1 MADIPLPT
9 FVAYYE
15 KGILKFGYLN
25 ALKNSYYQVITE
37 EGILIVFSA
46 ARFVLQG
53 REKHPESEPVKGI
66 QAFRK
71 EVYNYAEQFEESAFS
86 FLAEREFT
94 LQEIAEKL
102 KLQDDI
108 QIFALYLYLH
118 NAPDKISCKKDK
130 YRLKTLTESLLYKQK
145 LEKQQEEQQ
154 FLQDIDA
161 WLKGADLSKENQ
173 HQLYC
178 WLPKLQTDK
187 KPQKLLELI
196 SARFPQF
203 NQEEAI
209 LQFRKFCGETP
220 EDIDPVI
227 AGAGIPVGFSALLCS
242 EELLPWDKTRP
253 LAKAF
258 CIDDETTRD
267 FDDAIYLTRE
277 GSFWKL
283 HLYVSAVAE
292 RLNLQGG
299 LFAQAQKRVSS
310 LYTANAVIP
319 LFPFPYSEQEFSLI
333 QNSEHPVLALTI
345 WLDDNYT
352 LQHYEITKMNAT
364 IETNF
369 SYQEVD
375 KQITRELFSPL
386 NRMSIELA
394 QKRGANSLTE
404 NGRYYY
410 YITATE
416 QGLEAKCVDTQSPAR
431 KIVEELM
438 ILYNSCLAD
447 FSLKHNIPVIY
458 RNISQHTD
466 SNDNTLSLQAYL
478 STEPEFHPGIGV
490 SAYLHSTSPIR
501 RYVDLVNQMQITAIL
516 QGKKPPFSKEELEKD
531 IPCLEKQ
538 LQYIKEIAHK
548 SERYWV
554 LKYLQQSWINIP
566 LETYFRKGLNGYL
579 RLELIP
585 WGFIITAKSESY
597 PATERGKVIIYKI
610 DMDKGIAW
618 VDII

>member
-1 MADIPLPT
+1 
-9 FVAYYE
+9 
-15 KGILKFGYLN
+15 
-25 ALKNSYYQVITE
+25 
-37 EGILIVFSA
+37 
-46 ARFVLQG
+46 
-53 REKHPESEPVKGI
+53 
-66 QAFRK
+66 
-71 EVYNYAEQFEESAFS
+71 
-86 FLAEREFT
+86 
-94 LQEIAEKL
+94 
-102 KLQDDI
+102 
-108 QIFALYLYLH
+108 
-118 NAPDKISCKKDK
+118 
-130 YRLKTLTESLLYKQK
+130 
-145 LEKQQEEQQ
+145 
-154 FLQDIDA
+154 
-161 WLKGADLSKENQ
+161 
-173 HQLYC
+173 
-178 WLPKLQTDK
+178 
-187 KPQKLLELI
+187 
-196 SARFPQF
+196 
-203 NQEEAI
+203 
-209 LQFRKFCGETP
+209 
-220 EDIDPVI
+220 
-227 AGAGIPVGFSALLCS
+227 
-242 EELLPWDKTRP
+242 
-253 LAKAF
+253 
-258 CIDDETTRD
+258 
-267 FDDAIYLTRE
+267 
-277 GSFWKL
+277 
-283 HLYVSAVAE
+283 
-292 RLNLQGG
+292 
-299 LFAQAQKRVSS
+299 
-310 LYTANAVIP
+310 
-319 LFPFPYSEQEFSLI
+319 
-333 QNSEHPVLALTI
+333 
-345 WLDDNYT
+345 
-352 LQHYEITKMNAT
+352 
-364 IETNF
+364 
-369 SYQEVD
+369 
-375 KQITRELFSPL
+375 
-386 NRMSIELA
+386 MSIELA

>member
-25 ALKNSYYQVITE
+25 ALRNSYYQVLTE
-37 EGILIVFSA
+37 EGIQVDFSA

-53 REKHPESEPVKGI
+53 REKHLNSEPVKGL
-66 QAFRK
+66 QDFRK
-71 EVYNYAEQFEESAFS
+71 EVYNYAEQFQESAFS
-86 FLAEREFT
+86 FLKEREFT
-94 LQEIAEKL
+94 LQEIAEL
-102 KLQDDI
+102 QEMQDDV

-130 YRLKTLTESLLYKQK
+130 YWLKTPTESLLYKQK
-145 LEKQQEEQQ
+145 IEQQQEEQK

-161 WLKGADLSKENQ
+161 WLKGADLSQENQ
-173 HQLYC
+173 YQLYSL
-178 WLPKLQTDK
+178 LPKLEIEK
-187 KPQKLLELI
+187 KPRKLLDLI
-196 SARFPQF
+196 SARFPLCK
-203 NQEEAI
+203 QEEAI

-227 AGAGIPVGFSALLCS
+227 ASAGIPVGFSDLLCR
-242 EELLPWDKTRP
+242 EELLAWDKKKP

-258 CIDDETTRD
+258 CIDDETTKD

-277 GSFWKL
+277 GAFWKL
-283 HLYVSAVAE
+283 QLYVSAVAE

-352 LQHYEITKMNAT
+352 LQHYEITRMNVA

-404 NGRYYY
+404 NERYYY
-410 YITATE
+410 YITATK
-416 QGLEAKCVDTQSPAR
+416 QGLEAKCIDTQSPAR

-447 FSLKHNIPVIY
+447 FSSKQNIPVIY

-466 SNDNTLSLQAYL
+466 SYDNSLSLQAYL
-478 STEPEFHPGIGV
+478 ATEPEFHPGIGV

-531 IPCLEKQ
+531 IPRLEKQ

-554 LKYLQQSWINIP
+554 LKYLQQNWINIP
-566 LETYFRKGLNGYL
+566 LETYFRTGLNGYL

-585 WGFIITAKSESY
+585 WGFIVTAKSESY
-597 PATERGKVIIYKI
+597 PATERGKVIIYKVELE
-610 DMDKGIAW
+610 KGFVW